1 MACNN
6 NCNKR
11 ATVVIATLLVL
22 CIFSMGF
29 GIWKLI
35 HENTGLDCAVE
46 VQFNDSKA
54 TYIGKTV

>member
-1 MACNN
+1 
-6 NCNKR
+6 
-11 ATVVIATLLVL
+11 
-22 CIFSMGF
+22 MGF

>member
-1 MACNN
+1 MPCNQ

-11 ATVVIATLLVL
+11 ATVVIATLLIL

-35 HENTGLDCAVE
+35 HENTGQECAIE
-46 VQFNDSKA
+46 VQFKDSKA
-54 TYIGKTV
+54 TYIGTTV